1 MVYSDCRKTKK
12 TFSIHGLTGVVTV
25 KRGLHI
31 KLVLIMLLLI
41 ISLMTVVGAF
51 LIRGVLSFYTN
62 EFYDQMINVFS
73 IPEFVSDLRSAADDP
88 IGPSKLE
95 EVLSVWKGELG
106 INSSSR
112 YYYILDSEVGS
123 VLLSSDPQ
131 EGRVL
136 EKTPNILT
144 ALTGAEGWSSNYSY
158 DYMDVALPISG
169 RNNSYI
175 VYIRDN
181 KQTVTDLN
189 MELFQIIME
198 ALIIG
203 LVISVLLSFLLSKTM
218 ITPIQS
224 LTRAAERVSRGDF
237 TKKIE
242 VQTQDEI
249 GVLTQTFNNMAK
261 QLKDTLN
268 DIENER
274 NKLMTVFLHMTDG
287 VIAFS
292 RDGSVLH
299 YNPAAERMLGRSLG
313 DESVSF
319 SSIFGCF
326 ASMDELLIL
335 ESPEYAEYERNI
347 NGMDL
352 EISLAPFSG
361 YGAQGGI
368 LAVIHD
374 VTQQKKSDELRRE
387 FVANV
392 SHELRTPITNIRSYA
407 ETLVDSENVPAEM
420 EKNFLKVIVN
430 ESDRMTKIVQDL
442 LTLSRFDSGNAELNF
457 EKFSF
462 SLSVKSIYE
471 SMLLEAK
478 KNGLAM
484 SLELGDSLP
493 DVTGDRARIEQVL
506 LNILSNAVRYTPEGG
521 RISVRAGRGGDKVWM
536 EVSDTG
542 IGIPQEDLPRIF
554 DRFYRVD
561 KARSRAS
568 GGTGL
573 GLSIANDIVRKH
585 NGSISVEST
594 LGKGTTMTVTLPIE
608 AAAKQ

>member
-1 MVYSDCRKTKK
+1 
-12 TFSIHGLTGVVTV
+12 VVTV

-62 EFYDQMINVFS
+62 EFYNQMISFFS
-73 IPEFVSDLRSAADDP
+73 IPEFVADLRSAADDP
-88 IGPSKLE
+88 DGPAKLDE
-95 EVLSVWKGELG
+95 ILSANKGALG
-106 INSSSR
+106 INSGSR
-112 YYYILDSEVGS
+112 NYYILDSEFGNP
-123 VLLSSDPQ
+123 LLSSDPQ
-131 EGRVL
+131 ENLVL
-136 EKTPNILT
+136 EKSPNILA
-144 ALTGAEGWSSNYSY
+144 ALTGEEGWSSSY
-158 DYMDVALPISG
+158 TQNYMDVALPISG
-169 RNNSYI
+169 QVGTYI
-175 VYIRDN
+175 VYVRDN
-181 KQTVTDLN
+181 KQTVADLN
-189 MELFQIIME
+189 MELFQIIVE

-203 LVISVLLSFLLSKTM
+203 LVISLLLSFLLSKTM

-224 LTRAAERVSRGDF
+224 LTRAAERVSHGDF

-242 VQTQDEI
+242 VQTHDEI

-292 RDGSVLH
+292 RDGSIMH
-299 YNPAAERMLGRSLG
+299 HNPAAERMLGLSL
-313 DESVSF
+313 DDKSVNF
-319 SSIFGCF
+319 NTLFGGF
-326 ASMDELLIL
+326 TSMDELLL
-335 ESPEYAEYERNI
+335 LKSPEYAEYERNI
-347 NGMDL
+347 NSMDL
-352 EISLAPFSG
+352 EISMAPFSG
-361 YGAQGGI
+361 YGEQGGI

-407 ETLVDSENVPAEM
+407 ETLVDSEDMPADM
-420 EKNFLKVIVN
+420 EKNFLRVIVN

-442 LTLSRFDSGNAELNF
+442 LTLSRFDSGKADLNF
-457 EKFSF
+457 ESFSF
-462 SLSVKSIYE
+462 SLSVKNIYE
-471 SMLLEAK
+471 AMLLEAK
-478 KNGLAM
+478 KSGLEM
-484 SLELGDSLP
+484 SLEVENNLP
-493 DVTGDRARIEQVL
+493 DIFGDKSRIEQVL

-521 RISVRAGRGGDKVWM
+521 SISVRAGRGKNTVWM
-536 EVSDTG
+536 EVADTG
-542 IGIPQEDLPRIF
+542 IGIPPEDLPRIF

-573 GLSIANDIVRKH
+573 GLSIANDIVIRH
-585 NGSISVEST
+585 NGNISVEST
-594 LGKGTTMTVTLPIE
+594 VGKGTTMTVTLPIE
-608 AAAKQ
+608 TPVQQTGHFRRV

>member
-1 MVYSDCRKTKK
+1 M
-12 TFSIHGLTGVVTV
+12 
-25 KRGLHI
+25 KRGLHT

-51 LIRGVLSFYTN
+51 LIRGVLGFYTN
-62 EFYDQMINVFS
+62 EFYEQMISFFS
-73 IPEFVSDLRSAADDP
+73 VPEFVADLRSAADDP
-88 IGPSKLE
+88 DGPAKIGEILNASR
-95 EVLSVWKGELG
+95 GALG
-106 INSSSR
+106 INSDSR
-112 YYYILDSEVGS
+112 NYYILDSEFGNL
-123 VLLSSDPQ
+123 LLSSDPR
-131 EGRVL
+131 EDIIL
-136 EKTPNILT
+136 EKSPNILT
-144 ALTGAEGWSSNYSY
+144 ALAGEEGWASSLTQ

-169 RNNSYI
+169 EHNSYI
-175 VYIRDN
+175 IYIRDN
-181 KQTVTDLN
+181 KQTVSDLN
-189 MELFQIIME
+189 MELIQIITE

-237 TKKIE
+237 TQKIE

-261 QLKDTLN
+261 QLKDTLE

-287 VIAFS
+287 VVAFS
-292 RDGSVLH
+292 RDGSLMH
-299 YNPAAERMLGRSLG
+299 HNPAAERMLGISLSDRSVNF
-313 DESVSF
+313 DT
-319 SSIFGCF
+319 IFGDF
-326 ASMDELLIL
+326 ASMDELLRL
-335 ESPEYAEYERNI
+335 KSPEYAEFERNI

-352 EISLAPFSG
+352 EISMAPISG

-374 VTQQKKSDELRRE
+374 VTEQKKSDALRRE

-407 ETLVDSENVPAEM
+407 ETLADSEDLPPDMV
-420 EKNFLKVIVN
+420 KNFLRVIVN

-442 LTLSRFDSGNAELNF
+442 LTLSRFDSGKADLHF

-462 SLSVKSIYE
+462 SLSVKNVYE
-471 SMLLEAK
+471 AMLMEAK
-478 KNGLAM
+478 KNGLEM
-484 SLELGDSLP
+484 SLEIEENLP
-493 DVTGDRARIEQVL
+493 DITGDRSRIEQVL
-506 LNILSNAVRYTPEGG
+506 LNIISNAVRYTPEGG
-521 RISVRAGRGGDKVWM
+521 RISVRAGRGDGTVWM
-536 EVSDTG
+536 EVADTG
-542 IGIPQEDLPRIF
+542 IGIPPEDLPRIF

-573 GLSIANDIVRKH
+573 GLSIAKDIVVRH
-585 NGSISVEST
+585 SGNISVEST
-594 LGKGTTMTVTLPIE
+594 VGKGTTMTVTLPIE
-608 AAAKQ
+608 PPVKQ

>member
-1 MVYSDCRKTKK
+1 M
-12 TFSIHGLTGVVTV
+12 
-25 KRGLHI
+25 KRGLHT

-51 LIRGVLSFYTN
+51 LIRGVLGFYTN
-62 EFYDQMINVFS
+62 EFYEQMISFFS
-73 IPEFVSDLRSAADDP
+73 VPEFVADLRSAADDP
-88 IGPSKLE
+88 DGPAKIGEILNASR
-95 EVLSVWKGELG
+95 GALG
-106 INSSSR
+106 INSDSR
-112 YYYILDSEVGS
+112 NYYILDSEFGNL
-123 VLLSSDPQ
+123 LLSSDPR
-131 EGRVL
+131 EDIIL
-136 EKTPNILT
+136 EKSPNILT
-144 ALTGAEGWSSNYSY
+144 ALAGEEGWASSLTQ

-169 RNNSYI
+169 EHNSYI
-175 VYIRDN
+175 IYIRDN
-181 KQTVTDLN
+181 KQTVSDLN
-189 MELFQIIME
+189 MELIQIITE

-237 TKKIE
+237 TQKIE
-242 VQTQDEI
+242 IQTQDEI

-261 QLKDTLN
+261 QLKDTLE

-287 VIAFS
+287 VVAFS
-292 RDGSVLH
+292 RDGSLMH
-299 YNPAAERMLGRSLG
+299 HNPAAERMLGISLSDRSVNF
-313 DESVSF
+313 DT
-319 SSIFGCF
+319 IFGDF
-326 ASMDELLIL
+326 ASMDELLRL
-335 ESPEYAEYERNI
+335 KSPEYAEFERNI

-352 EISLAPFSG
+352 EISMAPISG

-374 VTQQKKSDELRRE
+374 VTEQKKSDALRRE

-407 ETLVDSENVPAEM
+407 ETLADSEDLPPDMV
-420 EKNFLKVIVN
+420 KNFLRVIVN

-442 LTLSRFDSGNAELNF
+442 LTLSRFDSGKADLHF

-462 SLSVKSIYE
+462 SLSVKNVYE
-471 SMLLEAK
+471 AMLMEAK
-478 KNGLAM
+478 KNGLEM
-484 SLELGDSLP
+484 SLEIEENLP
-493 DVTGDRARIEQVL
+493 DITGDRSRIEQVL
-506 LNILSNAVRYTPEGG
+506 LNIISNAVRYTPEGG
-521 RISVRAGRGGDKVWM
+521 RISVRAGRGDGTVWM
-536 EVSDTG
+536 EVADTG
-542 IGIPQEDLPRIF
+542 IGIPPEDLPRIF

-573 GLSIANDIVRKH
+573 GLSIAKDIVVRH
-585 NGSISVEST
+585 SGNISVEST
-594 LGKGTTMTVTLPIE
+594 VGKGTTMTVTLPIE
-608 AAAKQ
+608 PPVKQ

>member
-1 MVYSDCRKTKK
+1 LSGKRRKQRKT
-12 TFSIHGLTGVVTV
+12 HGFTEVVTV
-25 KRGLHI
+25 KRGLHT

-51 LIRGVLSFYTN
+51 LIRGVLGFYTN
-62 EFYDQMINVFS
+62 EFYEQMISFFS
-73 IPEFVSDLRSAADDP
+73 VPEFVADLRSAADDP
-88 IGPSKLE
+88 DGPAKIGEILNASR
-95 EVLSVWKGELG
+95 GALG
-106 INSSSR
+106 INSDSR
-112 YYYILDSEVGS
+112 NYYILDSEFGNL
-123 VLLSSDPQ
+123 LLSSDPR
-131 EGRVL
+131 EDIIL
-136 EKTPNILT
+136 EKSPNILT
-144 ALTGAEGWSSNYSY
+144 ALAGEEGWASSLTQ

-169 RNNSYI
+169 EHNSYI
-175 VYIRDN
+175 IYIRDN
-181 KQTVTDLN
+181 KQTVSDLN
-189 MELFQIIME
+189 MELIQIITE

-237 TKKIE
+237 TQKIE

-261 QLKDTLN
+261 QLKDTLE

-287 VIAFS
+287 VVAFS
-292 RDGSVLH
+292 KDGSLMH
-299 YNPAAERMLGRSLG
+299 HNPAAERMLGISLSDRSVNF
-313 DESVSF
+313 DT
-319 SSIFGCF
+319 IFGDF
-326 ASMDELLIL
+326 ASMDELLRL
-335 ESPEYAEYERNI
+335 KSPEYAEFERNI

-352 EISLAPFSG
+352 EISMAPISG

-374 VTQQKKSDELRRE
+374 VTEQKKSDALRRE

-407 ETLVDSENVPAEM
+407 ETLADSEDLPPDMV
-420 EKNFLKVIVN
+420 KNFLRVIVN

-442 LTLSRFDSGNAELNF
+442 LTLSRFDSGKADLHF

-462 SLSVKSIYE
+462 SLSVKNVYE
-471 SMLLEAK
+471 AMLMEAK
-478 KNGLAM
+478 KNGLEM
-484 SLELGDSLP
+484 SLEIEENLP
-493 DVTGDRARIEQVL
+493 DITGDRSRIEQVL
-506 LNILSNAVRYTPEGG
+506 LNIISNAVRYTPEGG
-521 RISVRAGRGGDKVWM
+521 RISVRAGRGDGTVWM
-536 EVSDTG
+536 EVADTG
-542 IGIPQEDLPRIF
+542 IGIPPEDLPRIF

-573 GLSIANDIVRKH
+573 GLSIAKDIVVRH
-585 NGSISVEST
+585 SGNISVEST
-594 LGKGTTMTVTLPIE
+594 VGKGTTMTVTLPIE
-608 AAAKQ
+608 PPVKQ

>member
-1 MVYSDCRKTKK
+1 M
-12 TFSIHGLTGVVTV
+12 

-62 EFYDQMINVFS
+62 EFYNQMISFFS
-73 IPEFVSDLRSAADDP
+73 IPEFVADLRSAADDP
-88 IGPSKLE
+88 DGPAKLDE
-95 EVLSVWKGELG
+95 ILSANKGALG
-106 INSSSR
+106 INSGSR
-112 YYYILDSEVGS
+112 NYYILDSEFGNP
-123 VLLSSDPQ
+123 LLSSDPQ
-131 EGRVL
+131 ENLVL
-136 EKTPNILT
+136 EKSPNILA
-144 ALTGAEGWSSNYSY
+144 ALTGEEGWSSSY
-158 DYMDVALPISG
+158 TQNYMDVALPISG
-169 RNNSYI
+169 QVGTYI
-175 VYIRDN
+175 VYVRDN
-181 KQTVTDLN
+181 KQTVADLN
-189 MELFQIIME
+189 MELFQIIVE

-203 LVISVLLSFLLSKTM
+203 LVISLLLSFLLSKTM

-224 LTRAAERVSRGDF
+224 LTRAAERVSHGDF

-242 VQTQDEI
+242 VQTHDEI

-292 RDGSVLH
+292 RDGSIMH
-299 YNPAAERMLGRSLG
+299 HNPAAERMLGLSL
-313 DESVSF
+313 DDKSVNF
-319 SSIFGCF
+319 NTLFGGF
-326 ASMDELLIL
+326 TSMDELLL
-335 ESPEYAEYERNI
+335 LKSPEYAEYERNI
-347 NGMDL
+347 NSMDL
-352 EISLAPFSG
+352 EISMAPFSG
-361 YGAQGGI
+361 YGEQGGI

-407 ETLVDSENVPAEM
+407 ETLVDSEDMPADM
-420 EKNFLKVIVN
+420 EKNFLRVIVN

-442 LTLSRFDSGNAELNF
+442 LTLSRFDSGKADLNF
-457 EKFSF
+457 ESFSF
-462 SLSVKSIYE
+462 SLSVKNIYE
-471 SMLLEAK
+471 AMLLEAK
-478 KNGLAM
+478 KSGLEM
-484 SLELGDSLP
+484 SLEVENNLP
-493 DVTGDRARIEQVL
+493 DIFGDKSRIEQVL

-521 RISVRAGRGGDKVWM
+521 SISVRAGRSKNTVWM
-536 EVSDTG
+536 EVADTG
-542 IGIPQEDLPRIF
+542 IGIPPEDLPRIF

-573 GLSIANDIVRKH
+573 GLSIANDIVIRH
-585 NGSISVEST
+585 NGNISVEST
-594 LGKGTTMTVTLPIE
+594 VGKGTTMTVTLPIE
-608 AAAKQ
+608 TPVQQTGHFRRV

>member
-1 MVYSDCRKTKK
+1 M
-12 TFSIHGLTGVVTV
+12 VTV

-62 EFYDQMINVFS
+62 EFYNQMISFFS
-73 IPEFVSDLRSAADDP
+73 IPEFVADLRSAADDP
-88 IGPSKLE
+88 DGPAKLDE
-95 EVLSVWKGELG
+95 ILSANKGALG
-106 INSSSR
+106 INSGSR
-112 YYYILDSEVGS
+112 NYYILDSEFGNP
-123 VLLSSDPQ
+123 LLSSDPQ
-131 EGRVL
+131 ENLVL
-136 EKTPNILT
+136 EKSPNILA
-144 ALTGAEGWSSNYSY
+144 ALTGEEGWSSSY
-158 DYMDVALPISG
+158 TQNYMDVALPISG
-169 RNNSYI
+169 QVGTYI
-175 VYIRDN
+175 VYVRDN
-181 KQTVTDLN
+181 KQTVADLN
-189 MELFQIIME
+189 MELFQIIVE

-203 LVISVLLSFLLSKTM
+203 LVISLLLSFLLSKTM

-224 LTRAAERVSRGDF
+224 LTRAAERVSHGDF

-242 VQTQDEI
+242 VQTHDEI

-292 RDGSVLH
+292 RDGSIMH
-299 YNPAAERMLGRSLG
+299 HNPAAERMLGLSL
-313 DESVSF
+313 DDKSVNF
-319 SSIFGCF
+319 NTLFGGF
-326 ASMDELLIL
+326 TSMDELLL
-335 ESPEYAEYERNI
+335 LKSPEYAEYERNI
-347 NGMDL
+347 NSMDL
-352 EISLAPFSG
+352 EISMAPFSG
-361 YGAQGGI
+361 YGEQGGI

-407 ETLVDSENVPAEM
+407 ETLVDSEDMPADM
-420 EKNFLKVIVN
+420 EKNFLRVIVN

-442 LTLSRFDSGNAELNF
+442 LTLSRFDSGKADLNF
-457 EKFSF
+457 ESFSF
-462 SLSVKSIYE
+462 SLSVKNIYE
-471 SMLLEAK
+471 AMLLEAK
-478 KNGLAM
+478 KSGLEM
-484 SLELGDSLP
+484 SLEVENNLP
-493 DVTGDRARIEQVL
+493 DIFGDKSRIEQVL

-521 RISVRAGRGGDKVWM
+521 SISVRAGRSKNTVWM
-536 EVSDTG
+536 EVADTG
-542 IGIPQEDLPRIF
+542 IGIPPEDLPRIF

-573 GLSIANDIVRKH
+573 GLSIANDIVIRH
-585 NGSISVEST
+585 NGNISVEST
-594 LGKGTTMTVTLPIE
+594 VGKGTTMTVTLPIE
-608 AAAKQ
+608 TPVQQTGHFRRV

>member
-1 MVYSDCRKTKK
+1 LSGKRRKQRKT
-12 TFSIHGLTGVVTV
+12 HGFTEVVTV
-25 KRGLHI
+25 KRGLHT

-51 LIRGVLSFYTN
+51 LIRGVLGFYTN
-62 EFYDQMINVFS
+62 EFYEQMISFFS
-73 IPEFVSDLRSAADDP
+73 VPEFVADLRSAADDP
-88 IGPSKLE
+88 DGPAKIGEILNASR
-95 EVLSVWKGELG
+95 GALG
-106 INSSSR
+106 INSDSR
-112 YYYILDSEVGS
+112 NYYILDSEFGNL
-123 VLLSSDPQ
+123 LLSSDPR
-131 EGRVL
+131 EDIIL
-136 EKTPNILT
+136 EKSPNILT
-144 ALTGAEGWSSNYSY
+144 ALAGEEGWASSLTQ

-169 RNNSYI
+169 EHNSYI
-175 VYIRDN
+175 IYIRDN
-181 KQTVTDLN
+181 KQTVSDLN
-189 MELFQIIME
+189 MELIQIITE

-237 TKKIE
+237 TQKIE
-242 VQTQDEI
+242 IQTQDEI

-261 QLKDTLN
+261 QLKDTLE

-287 VIAFS
+287 VVAFS
-292 RDGSVLH
+292 RDGSLMH
-299 YNPAAERMLGRSLG
+299 HNPAAERMLGISLSDRSVNF
-313 DESVSF
+313 DT
-319 SSIFGCF
+319 IFGDF
-326 ASMDELLIL
+326 ASMDELLRL
-335 ESPEYAEYERNI
+335 KSPEYAEFERNI

-352 EISLAPFSG
+352 EISMAPISG

-374 VTQQKKSDELRRE
+374 VTEQKKSDALRRE

-407 ETLVDSENVPAEM
+407 ETLADSEDLPPDMV
-420 EKNFLKVIVN
+420 KNFLRVIVN

-442 LTLSRFDSGNAELNF
+442 LTLSRFDSGKADLHF

-462 SLSVKSIYE
+462 SLSVKNVYE
-471 SMLLEAK
+471 AMLMEAK
-478 KNGLAM
+478 KNGLEM
-484 SLELGDSLP
+484 SLEIEENLP
-493 DVTGDRARIEQVL
+493 DITGDRSRIEQVL
-506 LNILSNAVRYTPEGG
+506 LNIISNAVRYTPEGG
-521 RISVRAGRGGDKVWM
+521 RISVRAGRGDGTVWM
-536 EVSDTG
+536 EVADTG
-542 IGIPQEDLPRIF
+542 IGIPPEDLPRIF

-573 GLSIANDIVRKH
+573 GLSIAKDIVVRH
-585 NGSISVEST
+585 SGNISVEST
-594 LGKGTTMTVTLPIE
+594 VGKGTTMTVTLPIE
-608 AAAKQ
+608 PPVKQ

>member
-1 MVYSDCRKTKK
+1 LSGKRRKQRKT
-12 TFSIHGLTGVVTV
+12 HGFTEVVTV
-25 KRGLHI
+25 KRGLHT

-51 LIRGVLSFYTN
+51 LIRGVLGFYTN
-62 EFYDQMINVFS
+62 EFYEQMISFFS
-73 IPEFVSDLRSAADDP
+73 VPEFVADLRSAADDP
-88 IGPSKLE
+88 DGPAKIGEILNASR
-95 EVLSVWKGELG
+95 GALG
-106 INSSSR
+106 INSDSR
-112 YYYILDSEVGS
+112 NYYILDSEFGNL
-123 VLLSSDPQ
+123 LLSSDPR
-131 EGRVL
+131 EDIIL
-136 EKTPNILT
+136 EKSPNILT
-144 ALTGAEGWSSNYSY
+144 ALAGEEGWASSLTQ

-169 RNNSYI
+169 EHNSYI
-175 VYIRDN
+175 IYIRDN
-181 KQTVTDLN
+181 KQTVSDLN
-189 MELFQIIME
+189 MELIQIITE

-237 TKKIE
+237 TQKIE

-261 QLKDTLN
+261 QLKDTLE

-287 VIAFS
+287 VVAFS
-292 RDGSVLH
+292 RDGSLMH
-299 YNPAAERMLGRSLG
+299 HNPAAERMLGISLSDRSVNF
-313 DESVSF
+313 DT
-319 SSIFGCF
+319 IFGDF
-326 ASMDELLIL
+326 ASMDELLRL
-335 ESPEYAEYERNI
+335 KSPEYAEFERNI

-352 EISLAPFSG
+352 EISMAPISG

-374 VTQQKKSDELRRE
+374 VTEQKKSDALRRE

-407 ETLVDSENVPAEM
+407 ETLADSEDLPPDMV
-420 EKNFLKVIVN
+420 KNFLRVIVN

-442 LTLSRFDSGNAELNF
+442 LTLSRFDSGKADLHF

-462 SLSVKSIYE
+462 SLSVKNVYE
-471 SMLLEAK
+471 AMLMEAK
-478 KNGLAM
+478 KNGLEM
-484 SLELGDSLP
+484 SLEIEENLP
-493 DVTGDRARIEQVL
+493 DITGDRSRIEQVL
-506 LNILSNAVRYTPEGG
+506 LNIISNAVRYTPEGG
-521 RISVRAGRGGDKVWM
+521 RISVRAGRGDGTVCM
-536 EVSDTG
+536 EVADTG
-542 IGIPQEDLPRIF
+542 IGIPPEDLPRIF

-573 GLSIANDIVRKH
+573 GLSIAKDIVVRH
-585 NGSISVEST
+585 SGNISVEST
-594 LGKGTTMTVTLPIE
+594 VGKGTTMTVTLPIE
-608 AAAKQ
+608 PPVKQ

>member
-1 MVYSDCRKTKK
+1 
-12 TFSIHGLTGVVTV
+12 V

-51 LIRGVLSFYTN
+51 LIRGILGFYTG
-62 EFYDQMINVFS
+62 EFYNQMVSVFS
-73 IPEFVSDLRSAADDP
+73 ITDFVSDLRSAADDP
-88 IGPSKLE
+88 GGPSKLQE
-95 EVLSVWKGELG
+95 ILDAWNGFLG
-106 INSSSR
+106 INYSSR
-112 YYYILDSEVGS
+112 NYYILDSEFGS
-123 VLLSSDPQ
+123 LLLSSDPQ
-131 EGRVL
+131 EGQVL

-144 ALTGAEGWSSNYSY
+144 ALTGEEGWSSNFAY

-169 RNNSYI
+169 QNNSYI
-175 VYIRDN
+175 IYIRDN

-203 LVISVLLSFLLSKTM
+203 LVISVMLSFLLSKTM

-224 LTRAAERVSRGDF
+224 LTRAAERVSHGDF
-237 TKKIE
+237 TEKIE

-287 VIAFS
+287 VVAFS
-292 RDGSVLH
+292 REGSIMH
-299 YNPAAERMLGRSLG
+299 YNPAAERMLGCSLS
-313 DESVSF
+313 DEAINFGSV
-319 SSIFGCF
+319 FGSLV
-326 ASMDELLIL
+326 SMDELLML
-335 ESPEYAEYERNI
+335 KSPEYAEFERDI
-347 NGMDL
+347 GGMSL

-361 YGAQGGI
+361 YDTQGGI

-374 VTQQKKSDELRRE
+374 VTQQKKSDDLRRE

-407 ETLVDSENVPAEM
+407 ETIVDSEDLPADM

-442 LTLSRFDSGNAELNF
+442 LTLSRFDSGNADLIF

-462 SLSVKSIYE
+462 SLAVKNIYD

-478 KNGLAM
+478 KHGLRM
-484 SLELGDSLP
+484 SIDIEDKLP
-493 DVTGDRARIEQVL
+493 EITGDRTRIEQVL

-521 RISVRAGRGGDKVWM
+521 SIRVCVGKGDGTVWM
-536 EVSDTG
+536 QVSDTG
-542 IGIPQEDLPRIF
+542 IGIPKEDLPRIF

-573 GLSIANDIVRKH
+573 GLSIANDIVRRH

-594 LGKGTTMTVTLPIE
+594 LGKGTAMTVTLPIE
-608 AAAKQ
+608 GAAKQ

>member
-1 MVYSDCRKTKK
+1 M
-12 TFSIHGLTGVVTV
+12 

-62 EFYDQMINVFS
+62 EFYNQMISFFS
-73 IPEFVSDLRSAADDP
+73 IPEFVADLRSAADDP
-88 IGPSKLE
+88 DGPAKLDE
-95 EVLSVWKGELG
+95 ILSANKGALG
-106 INSSSR
+106 INSGSR
-112 YYYILDSEVGS
+112 NYYILDSEFGNP
-123 VLLSSDPQ
+123 LLSSDPQ
-131 EGRVL
+131 ENLVL
-136 EKTPNILT
+136 EKSPNILA
-144 ALTGAEGWSSNYSY
+144 ALTGEEGWSSSY
-158 DYMDVALPISG
+158 TQNYMDVALPISG
-169 RNNSYI
+169 QVGTYI
-175 VYIRDN
+175 VYVRDN
-181 KQTVTDLN
+181 KQTVADLN
-189 MELFQIIME
+189 MELFQIIVE

-203 LVISVLLSFLLSKTM
+203 LVISLLLSFLLSKTM

-224 LTRAAERVSRGDF
+224 LTRAAERVSHGDF

-242 VQTQDEI
+242 VQTHDEI

-292 RDGSVLH
+292 RDGSIMH
-299 YNPAAERMLGRSLG
+299 HNPAAERMLGLSL
-313 DESVSF
+313 DDKSVNF
-319 SSIFGCF
+319 NTLFGGF
-326 ASMDELLIL
+326 TSMDELLL
-335 ESPEYAEYERNI
+335 LKSPEYAEYERNI
-347 NGMDL
+347 NSMDL
-352 EISLAPFSG
+352 EISMAPFSG
-361 YGAQGGI
+361 YGEQGGI

-407 ETLVDSENVPAEM
+407 ETLVDSEDMPADM
-420 EKNFLKVIVN
+420 EKNFLRVIVN

-442 LTLSRFDSGNAELNF
+442 LTLSRFDSGKADLNF
-457 EKFSF
+457 ESFSF
-462 SLSVKSIYE
+462 SLSVKNIYE
-471 SMLLEAK
+471 AMLLEAK
-478 KNGLAM
+478 KSGLEM
-484 SLELGDSLP
+484 SLEVENNLP
-493 DVTGDRARIEQVL
+493 DIFGDKSRIEQVL

-521 RISVRAGRGGDKVWM
+521 SISVRAGRSKNTVWM
-536 EVSDTG
+536 EVADTG
-542 IGIPQEDLPRIF
+542 IGIPSEDLPRIF

-573 GLSIANDIVRKH
+573 GLSIANDIVIRH
-585 NGSISVEST
+585 NGNISVEST
-594 LGKGTTMTVTLPIE
+594 VGKGTTMTVTLPIE
-608 AAAKQ
+608 TPVQQTGHFRRV

>member
-1 MVYSDCRKTKK
+1 LSGKRRKQRKT
-12 TFSIHGLTGVVTV
+12 HGFTEVVTV
-25 KRGLHI
+25 KRGLHT

-51 LIRGVLSFYTN
+51 LIRGVLGFYTN
-62 EFYDQMINVFS
+62 EFYEQMISFFS
-73 IPEFVSDLRSAADDP
+73 VPEFVADLRSAADDP
-88 IGPSKLE
+88 DGPAKIGEILNASR
-95 EVLSVWKGELG
+95 GALG
-106 INSSSR
+106 INSDSR
-112 YYYILDSEVGS
+112 NYYILDSEFGNL
-123 VLLSSDPQ
+123 LLSSDPR
-131 EGRVL
+131 EDIIL
-136 EKTPNILT
+136 EKSPNILT
-144 ALTGAEGWSSNYSY
+144 ALAGEEGWASSLTQ

-169 RNNSYI
+169 EHNSYI
-175 VYIRDN
+175 IYIRDN
-181 KQTVTDLN
+181 KQTVSDLN
-189 MELFQIIME
+189 MELIQIITE

-237 TKKIE
+237 TQKIE

-261 QLKDTLN
+261 QLKDTLE

-287 VIAFS
+287 VVAFS
-292 RDGSVLH
+292 RDGSLMH
-299 YNPAAERMLGRSLG
+299 HNPAAERMLGISLSDRSVNF
-313 DESVSF
+313 DT
-319 SSIFGCF
+319 IFGDF
-326 ASMDELLIL
+326 ASMDELLRL
-335 ESPEYAEYERNI
+335 KSPEYAEFERNI

-352 EISLAPFSG
+352 EISMAPISG

-374 VTQQKKSDELRRE
+374 VTEQKKSDALRRE

-407 ETLVDSENVPAEM
+407 ETLADSEDLPPDMV
-420 EKNFLKVIVN
+420 KNFLRVIVN

-442 LTLSRFDSGNAELNF
+442 LTLSRFDSGKADLHF

-462 SLSVKSIYE
+462 SLSVKNVYE
-471 SMLLEAK
+471 AMLMEAK
-478 KNGLAM
+478 KNGLEM
-484 SLELGDSLP
+484 SLEIEENLP
-493 DVTGDRARIEQVL
+493 DITGDRSRIEQVL
-506 LNILSNAVRYTPEGG
+506 LNIISNAVRYTPEGG
-521 RISVRAGRGGDKVWM
+521 RISVRAGRGDGTVWM
-536 EVSDTG
+536 EVADTG
-542 IGIPQEDLPRIF
+542 IGIPPEDLPRIF

-573 GLSIANDIVRKH
+573 GLSIAKDIVVRH
-585 NGSISVEST
+585 SGNISVEST
-594 LGKGTTMTVTLPIE
+594 VGKGTTMTVTLPIE
-608 AAAKQ
+608 PPVKQ

>member
-1 MVYSDCRKTKK
+1 M
-12 TFSIHGLTGVVTV
+12 
-25 KRGLHI
+25 KRGLHT

-51 LIRGVLSFYTN
+51 LIRGVLGFYTN
-62 EFYDQMINVFS
+62 EFYEQMISFFS
-73 IPEFVSDLRSAADDP
+73 VPEFVADLRSAADDP
-88 IGPSKLE
+88 DGPAKIGEILNASR
-95 EVLSVWKGELG
+95 GALG
-106 INSSSR
+106 INSDSR
-112 YYYILDSEVGS
+112 NYYILDSEFGNL
-123 VLLSSDPQ
+123 LLSSDPR
-131 EGRVL
+131 EDIIL
-136 EKTPNILT
+136 EKSPNILT
-144 ALTGAEGWSSNYSY
+144 ALAGEEGWASSLTQ

-169 RNNSYI
+169 EHNSYI
-175 VYIRDN
+175 IYIRDN
-181 KQTVTDLN
+181 KQTVSDLN
-189 MELFQIIME
+189 MELIQIITE

-237 TKKIE
+237 TQKIE

-261 QLKDTLN
+261 QLKDTLE

-287 VIAFS
+287 VVAFS
-292 RDGSVLH
+292 KDGSLMH
-299 YNPAAERMLGRSLG
+299 HNPAAERMLGISLSDRSVNF
-313 DESVSF
+313 DT
-319 SSIFGCF
+319 IFGDF
-326 ASMDELLIL
+326 ASMDELLRL
-335 ESPEYAEYERNI
+335 KSPEYAEFERNI

-352 EISLAPFSG
+352 EISMAPISG

-374 VTQQKKSDELRRE
+374 VTEQKKSDALRRE

-407 ETLVDSENVPAEM
+407 ETLADSEDLPPDMV
-420 EKNFLKVIVN
+420 KNFLRVIVN

-442 LTLSRFDSGNAELNF
+442 LTLSRFDSGKADLHF

-462 SLSVKSIYE
+462 SLSVKNVYE
-471 SMLLEAK
+471 AMLMEAK
-478 KNGLAM
+478 KNGLEM
-484 SLELGDSLP
+484 SLEIEENLP
-493 DVTGDRARIEQVL
+493 DITGDRSRIEQVL
-506 LNILSNAVRYTPEGG
+506 LNIISNAVRYTPEGG
-521 RISVRAGRGGDKVWM
+521 RISVRAGRGDGTVWM
-536 EVSDTG
+536 EVADTG
-542 IGIPQEDLPRIF
+542 IGIPPEDLPRIF

-573 GLSIANDIVRKH
+573 GLSIAKDIVVRH
-585 NGSISVEST
+585 SGNISVEST
-594 LGKGTTMTVTLPIE
+594 VGKGTTMTVTLPIE
-608 AAAKQ
+608 PPVKQ